1 MLPLL
6 SVLLH
11 SAAES
16 SKGLVFVCPCL
27 PSLHWHSW
35 LGIRKSIRPAKKL
48 SDGCCCGYLSEAR
61 CRLFAYGPA
70 DTTTISEPHHLLPHL
85 NPIAS
90 ENLVFK
96 SISDWTGNY
105 HSLLFTP
112 FLFIIPVRV
121 CCRCWSTWV
130 ARALSVCCTRQ
141 HHSTH
146 RSTPHCPATLSTSC
160 WTSCWTSTTMSCTVS
175 ADIPPTPG
183 TTHTTLCPVQ

>member
-1 MLPLL
+1 M
-6 SVLLH
+6 
-11 SAAES
+11 
-16 SKGLVFVCPCL
+16 FVCPCL

-160 WTSCWTSTTMSCTVS
+160 WTSCWTSTTTSCTVS